1 APPEVAPGGGLS
13 GHRPALPIDTG
24 APGLLPVPMD
34 TPHEGEERRA
44 ADRIPV
50 RIEVHFRDAAA
61 AAEAL
66 RSYAVNFS
74 VGGIC
79 LRTEHI
85 YPLGHVLQLVL
96 LVDEERFDLEGVVA
110 WARPRDQAIGVRF
123 REVDPAATERLAAL
137 VHRLGPT
144 TLPGAWTLKAPG

>member
-1 APPEVAPGGGLS
+1 METSP
-13 GHRPALPIDTG
+13 
-24 APGLLPVPMD
+24 
-34 TPHEGEERRA
+34 GEERRA
-44 ADRIPV
+44 TDRIPV

-79 LRTEHI
+79 LKTERT
-85 YPLGHVLQLVL
+85 YPLGHVLRLVL
-96 LVDEERFDLEGVVA
+96 LVNEERFELEGEVA
-110 WARPRDQAIGVRF
+110 WVRGREQAIGVRF
-123 REVDPAATERLAAL
+123 REVDPGAKERLAAL

-144 TLPGAWTLKAPG
+144 TLPGAWMLKAPG

>member
-1 APPEVAPGGGLS
+1 MET
-13 GHRPALPIDTG
+13 LP
-24 APGLLPVPMD
+24 
-34 TPHEGEERRA
+34 EGEERRA

-79 LRTEHI
+79 LKTERT

-96 LVDEERFDLEGVVA
+96 LVDEERFELEGEVA
-110 WARPRDQAIGVRF
+110 WARAREQAIGVRF
-123 REVDPAATERLAAL
+123 RQVEPVAKERLAAL

-144 TLPGAWTLKAPG
+144 TLPGAWVLKAPG

>member
-1 APPEVAPGGGLS
+1 
-13 GHRPALPIDTG
+13 
-24 APGLLPVPMD
+24 MD
-34 TPHEGEERRA
+34 TPHEGEERRT

-50 RIEVHFRDAAA
+50 RIEVHFGDAAA

-79 LRTEHI
+79 LKTDRS
-85 YPLGHVLQLVL
+85 YPVGHLLQLVM
-96 LVDEERFDLEGVVA
+96 LVEDERFELEGVVA
-110 WARPRDQAIGVRF
+110 WAREQAIGVRF
-123 REVDPAATERLAAL
+123 REVEPGAKERLGAL

-144 TLPGAWTLKAPG
+144 TLPGASTVKAPG

>member
-1 APPEVAPGGGLS
+1 MET
-13 GHRPALPIDTG
+13 LP
-24 APGLLPVPMD
+24 
-34 TPHEGEERRA
+34 EGEERRA

-61 AAEAL
+61 AADAL
-66 RSYAVNFS
+66 HSYAVNFS

-79 LRTEHI
+79 LKTERT
-85 YPLGHVLQLVL
+85 YPVGHLLQLVL
-96 LVDEERFDLEGVVA
+96 LIDDERFELEGMVA
-110 WARPRDQAIGVRF
+110 WVRGREQVIGVRF
-123 REVDPAATERLAAL
+123 REVDPSAKERLAAL

>member
-1 APPEVAPGGGLS
+1 METSAQ
-13 GHRPALPIDTG
+13 
-24 APGLLPVPMD
+24 
-34 TPHEGEERRA
+34 GEERRTQT
-44 ADRIPV
+44 RIPV

-66 RSYAVNFS
+66 ASYAVNFS

-79 LRTEHI
+79 LKTERS
-85 YPLGHVLQLVL
+85 YPLGHLLQLVL
-96 LVDEERFDLEGVVA
+96 LVEDERFDLEGEVA
-110 WARPRDQAIGVRF
+110 WSRAREQAIGVRF
-123 REVDPAATERLAAL
+123 REVEPAARERLAAL

>member
-1 APPEVAPGGGLS
+1 METS
-13 GHRPALPIDTG
+13 
-24 APGLLPVPMD
+24 
-34 TPHEGEERRA
+34 HEGEDRRA
-44 ADRIPV
+44 TDRIPV

-79 LRTEHI
+79 LKTENT
-85 YPLGHVLQLVL
+85 YPMGHLLQLVL
-96 LVDEERFDLEGVVA
+96 LVDDERFELEGVVA
-110 WARPRDQAIGVRF
+110 WSRPREQAIGVRF
-123 REVDPAATERLAAL
+123 REVEPASKERLAAL
-137 VHRLGPT
+137 VQRLGPT

>member
-1 APPEVAPGGGLS
+1 
-13 GHRPALPIDTG
+13 
-24 APGLLPVPMD
+24 MD
-34 TPHEGEERRA
+34 TPHEGEERRTT
-44 ADRIPV
+44 DRIPV
-50 RIEVHFRDAAA
+50 RIEVHFCDAAA

-79 LRTEHI
+79 LKTDRS
-85 YPLGHVLQLVL
+85 YPVGHLLQLVL
-96 LVDEERFDLEGVVA
+96 LVEDERFELEGVVA
-110 WARPRDQAIGVRF
+110 WARSRDQAIGVRF
-123 REVDPAATERLAAL
+123 REVESGAKERLGAL

>member
-1 APPEVAPGGGLS
+1 
-13 GHRPALPIDTG
+13 
-24 APGLLPVPMD
+24 MD
-34 TPHEGEERRA
+34 TPHKGEERRTT
-44 ADRIPV
+44 DRIPV

-79 LRTEHI
+79 LKTDRS
-85 YPLGHVLQLVL
+85 YPVGHLLQLVL
-96 LVDEERFDLEGVVA
+96 LVEDERFELEGVVA
-110 WARPRDQAIGVRF
+110 WARSRDQAIGVRF
-123 REVDPAATERLAAL
+123 REVESGAKERLGAL

-144 TLPGAWTLKAPG
+144 TLPGVWTLKAPG

>member
-1 APPEVAPGGGLS
+1 MVETS
-13 GHRPALPIDTG
+13 
-24 APGLLPVPMD
+24 
-34 TPHEGEERRA
+34 HEGEERRA
-44 ADRIPV
+44 SDRVPV

-79 LRTEHI
+79 LKTENS
-85 YPLGHVLQLVL
+85 YPVGHLLQLVL
-96 LVDEERFDLEGVVA
+96 LVDDERFELEGVVA
-110 WARPRDQAIGVRF
+110 WSRAREQAIGVRF
-123 REVDPAATERLAAL
+123 REVEPASKERLAAL

-144 TLPGAWTLKAPG
+144 MLPGAWTLKAPG

>member
-1 APPEVAPGGGLS
+1 METLPEG
-13 GHRPALPIDTG
+13 D
-24 APGLLPVPMD
+24 
-34 TPHEGEERRA
+34 ERRA

-79 LRTEHI
+79 LKTERT
-85 YPLGHVLQLVL
+85 YPVGHVMALVL
-96 LVDEERFDLEGVVA
+96 MVEDEQFELEGVVA
-110 WARPRDQAIGVRF
+110 WARAREQVIGVRF
-123 REVDPAATERLAAL
+123 REVEPAAKERLAAL
-137 VHRLGPT
+137 VQRLGPT
-144 TLPGAWTLKAPG
+144 MLPGAWTLKAPG

>member
-1 APPEVAPGGGLS
+1 ME
-13 GHRPALPIDTG
+13 
-24 APGLLPVPMD
+24 
-34 TPHEGEERRA
+34 TPHGDERRST
-44 ADRIPV
+44 DRIPV

-66 RSYAVNFS
+66 HSYAVNFS

-79 LRTEHI
+79 LKTERT

-96 LVDEERFDLEGVVA
+96 LVDEERFELEGEVA
-110 WARPRDQAIGVRF
+110 WARAREQTIGVRF
-123 REVDPAATERLAAL
+123 RQVEPVAKERLAAL

-144 TLPGAWTLKAPG
+144 TLPGAWMLKAPG

>member
-1 APPEVAPGGGLS
+1 
-13 GHRPALPIDTG
+13 
-24 APGLLPVPMD
+24 MD
-34 TPHEGEERRA
+34 TPHKGEERRTT
-44 ADRIPV
+44 DRIPV

-79 LRTEHI
+79 LKTDRS
-85 YPLGHVLQLVL
+85 YPVGHLLQLVL
-96 LVDEERFDLEGVVA
+96 LVEDERFELEGVVA
-110 WARPRDQAIGVRF
+110 WARSRDQAIGVRF
-123 REVDPAATERLAAL
+123 REVESGAKERLGAL

-144 TLPGAWTLKAPG
+144 TLPGVWTLNAPG

>member
-1 APPEVAPGGGLS
+1 METPEE
-13 GHRPALPIDTG
+13 GH
-24 APGLLPVPMD
+24 
-34 TPHEGEERRA
+34 ERRA
-44 ADRIPV
+44 TDRIPV

-79 LRTEHI
+79 LRTERG
-85 YPLGHVLQLVL
+85 YPVGHRLQLVL
-96 LVDEERFDLEGVVA
+96 LVDDERFELEGEVA
-110 WARPRDQAIGVRF
+110 WARAREQAIGVRF
-123 REVDPAATERLAAL
+123 REVELPAKERLSAL

>member
-1 APPEVAPGGGLS
+1 
-13 GHRPALPIDTG
+13 
-24 APGLLPVPMD
+24 MD
-34 TPHEGEERRA
+34 TPHEGEERRTT
-44 ADRIPV
+44 DRIPV
-50 RIEVHFRDAAA
+50 RIEVHFRDVAA

-79 LRTEHI
+79 LKTDRS
-85 YPLGHVLQLVL
+85 YPVGHLLQLVL
-96 LVDEERFDLEGVVA
+96 LVEDERVELEGVVA
-110 WARPRDQAIGVRF
+110 WARAREQAIGVRF
-123 REVDPAATERLAAL
+123 REVEPGAKERLGAL

>member
-1 APPEVAPGGGLS
+1 
-13 GHRPALPIDTG
+13 
-24 APGLLPVPMD
+24 MD
-34 TPHEGEERRA
+34 TSHAGEERRA

-61 AAEAL
+61 AADAL

-79 LRTEHI
+79 LRTERS
-85 YPLGHVLQLVL
+85 YPVGHLLQLVL
-96 LVDEERFDLEGVVA
+96 LVDEERFELEGVVA
-110 WARPRDQAIGVRF
+110 WARTREQVIGVRF
-123 REVDPAATERLAAL
+123 REVDETAKERLAAL

-144 TLPGAWTLKAPG
+144 TLPGAWTVKAPG

>member
-1 APPEVAPGGGLS
+1 METSAQ
-13 GHRPALPIDTG
+13 
-24 APGLLPVPMD
+24 
-34 TPHEGEERRA
+34 GEERRA
-44 ADRIPV
+44 ETRIPV

-66 RSYAVNFS
+66 RSYALNFS

-79 LRTEHI
+79 LKTERG
-85 YPLGHVLQLVL
+85 YPVGHLLQLVL
-96 LVDEERFDLEGVVA
+96 LVEDERFDLEGVVA
-110 WARPRDQAIGVRF
+110 WSRPREQAIGVRF
-123 REVDPAATERLAAL
+123 REVEPGARERLAAL

>member
-1 APPEVAPGGGLS
+1 METS
-13 GHRPALPIDTG
+13 H
-24 APGLLPVPMD
+24 
-34 TPHEGEERRA
+34 GEERRA
-44 ADRIPV
+44 TDRIPV

-66 RSYAVNFS
+66 HSYAVNFS

-79 LRTEHI
+79 LKTERT

-96 LVDEERFDLEGVVA
+96 LVDEERFELEGEVA
-110 WARPRDQAIGVRF
+110 WARGREQAIGVQF
-123 REVDPAATERLAAL
+123 RQVEPVAKERLAAL

-144 TLPGAWTLKAPG
+144 TLPGAWMLKAPG

>member
-1 APPEVAPGGGLS
+1 METAQ
-13 GHRPALPIDTG
+13 
-24 APGLLPVPMD
+24 
-34 TPHEGEERRA
+34 GEERRA
-44 ADRIPV
+44 TDRIPV

-79 LRTEHI
+79 LKTERT

-96 LVDEERFDLEGVVA
+96 LVDEERFELEGEVA
-110 WARPRDQAIGVRF
+110 WARAREQAIGVRF
-123 REVDPAATERLAAL
+123 RQVEPVAKERLAAL

-144 TLPGAWTLKAPG
+144 TLPGAWVLKAPG

>member
-1 APPEVAPGGGLS
+1 ME
-13 GHRPALPIDTG
+13 
-24 APGLLPVPMD
+24 

-50 RIEVHFRDAAA
+50 RIEVHFHDAAA

-79 LRTEHI
+79 LRTERS
-85 YPLGHVLQLVL
+85 YPVGHVLQLVL
-96 LVDEERFDLEGVVA
+96 RVEDEQFELEGVVA
-110 WARPRDQAIGVRF
+110 WARAREQAIGVRF
-123 REVDPAATERLAAL
+123 REVDPDGKERLAAL
-137 VHRLGPT
+137 VHRLGPG
-144 TLPGAWTLKAPG
+144 TLPGAWTVKGSG

>member
-1 APPEVAPGGGLS
+1 
-13 GHRPALPIDTG
+13 
-24 APGLLPVPMD
+24 MD

-50 RIEVHFRDAAA
+50 RIEVHFRDVAA

-66 RSYAVNFS
+66 RSYAINFS

-79 LRTEHI
+79 LRTERA
-85 YPLGHVLQLVL
+85 YPVGHLLQLVL
-96 LVDEERFDLEGVVA
+96 LVEDERFELDGVVA
-110 WARPRDQAIGVRF
+110 WARPREQAIGVRF
-123 REVDPAATERLAAL
+123 REVEPAAKERLSAL

-144 TLPGAWTLKAPG
+144 TLPGAWSLKAPG